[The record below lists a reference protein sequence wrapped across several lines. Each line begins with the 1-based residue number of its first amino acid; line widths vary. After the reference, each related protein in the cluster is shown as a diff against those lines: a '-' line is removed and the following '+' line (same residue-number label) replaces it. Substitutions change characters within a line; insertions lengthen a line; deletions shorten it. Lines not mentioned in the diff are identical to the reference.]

1 VTVGHGALP
10 REAFAALARDAG
22 LARVVDVRRA
32 PASRR
37 HPQFGREAM
46 DAWLPAADVA
56 YRWERDLGGWRRPAP
71 DSPDVA
77 LRHPA
82 FRGYAAHMRG
92 AAFGAALEALLAE
105 AADAPTAVMCSE
117 ALWWRCHRRLIADAC
132 ALIRGVPVL
141 HLFHD
146 GRLHPHV
153 PTEGARVDGGLLV
166 YDAGQ
171 TALDLG
177 AG

>member
-10 REAFAALARDAG
+10 RDAFAALARDAG
-22 LARVVDVRRA
+22 LARVVDVRRV

-46 DAWLPAADVA
+46 DAWLPAAGVA

-92 AAFGAALEALLAE
+92 AAFGAALDALLEE

-132 ALIRGVPVL
+132 ALTRGVPVL

-146 GRLHPHV
+146 GRLDPHV

>member
-10 REAFAALARDAG
+10 REAFAEIALAAG
-22 LARVVDVRRA
+22 VARVVDVRRA

-46 DAWLPAADVA
+46 AAWLPAAGIA
-56 YRWERDLGGWRRPAP
+56 YRWERDLGGWRRPEH

-77 LRHPA
+77 LRHPS
-82 FRGYAAHMRG
+82 FRGYAGHMRS
-92 AAFGAALEALLAE
+92 AAFRAALDGVLVD
-105 AADAPTAVMCSE
+105 AAQAPTAVMCSE
-117 ALWWRCHRRLIADAC
+117 ALWWQCHRRLIADAC
-132 ALIRGVPVL
+132 ALTRGVPVL

-146 GRLHPHV
+146 GRLVPHV
-153 PTEGARVDGGLLV
+153 PTEGARVDDGLLV

-171 TALDLG
+171 TALDFG
-177 AG
+177 P